1 MDLAKRLYPPVFT
14 PEEMG
19 RYEGALSHIHAP
31 RVIKGQQNCASI
43 PEGRRPGVD
52 GMFPPQAFRAGAIL
66 DGWRRHKVVTMV
78 GEMGVGKVRRMA
90 A

>member
-1 MDLAKRLYPPVFT
+1 LEAHAAEFVDLAKRLYPPVFT
-14 PEEMG
+14 PEDMG
-19 RYEGALSHIHAP
+19 RSMEALSYIRAP
-31 RVIKGQQNCASI
+31 RAIGGQQN
-43 PEGRRPGVD
+43 
-52 GMFPPQAFRAGAIL
+52 GMFPPQAFRTGAIL